1 MQPQPRTAPWRSTPP
16 AVFPPVLGLAG
27 LALAWQR
34 AAEVFA
40 VPRGIGDLILGASLV
55 IFTALTVSY
64 LTKFINRRGVLVED
78 LRILPGR
85 AGLPAATM
93 TAMVLAAELVPIAPG
108 AARALLWAGL
118 AAHGALALCVI
129 AVLATNPPGQRGVT
143 PARHLSF
150 VGFIVV
156 PLAALPLGLD
166 TLARLAFGGTAI
178 VAAGILAVSLAQI
191 LRARPPA
198 PFCNGGGFDT
208 SCCSISTA
216 DFPLPIHHVANCCKS
231 CVCVCVCVC
240 VFRVPCRHMG
250 LHVVN
255 WRCVFLD
262 A

>member
-198 PFCNGGGFDT
+198 PLTG
-208 SCCSISTA
+208 A
-216 DFPLPIHHVANCCKS
+216 L
-231 CVCVCVCVC
+231 
-240 VFRVPCRHMG
+240 
-250 LHVVN
+250 
-255 WRCVFLD
+255 
-262 A
+262 